1 MAGPRATRLQVG
13 SAPWVAEER
22 SSALQIAHDEVEEFS
37 YSARNDFD
45 WLNEHMADIFSEN
58 QINVAEIF
66 KTPGKLR
73 GKTPRT
79 ARKANPGEARVPLS
93 NIFSATPKGAPNPF
107 VLSKAERNHTPKVKI
122 AADPQPAPQPSPV
135 RTEKPASPAKAA
147 QVVQSVVDSGY
158 HGSQS
163 QDVMDVDYND
173 AESAFEEE
181 ATQPFSIAVDAQS
194 VHEDFDPSSP
204 AKEHQQSP
212 TQHESELADESAGDE
227 MDIHYSIG
235 QDVNTTSPPAKAT
248 HHHEST
254 TPAGSPVQLQEEA
267 EDEEEEEEEHALEE
281 EQEQEEPAPTSPIKS
296 SPEKYVHLSAEEP
309 ASAEEDQL
317 DVADEDMDDAPPS
330 EGSSPIRPIVRKS
343 SLNFAS
349 LPAREPIT
357 HKSTG
362 NRISRTS
369 HLDQTRTSYYN
380 RHTGG
385 KSLGNVRHDGTD
397 DENDTDL
404 DDEDD
409 EVEEVT
415 VTKPVDADDATA
427 HNKTYTQRLQDQ
439 ISKLGQLPPQAS
451 RPSKSIASAVPVVQP
466 SLPAAVTPAP
476 QPKQTSIESP
486 KTHTTPG
493 AFPEDEAEVE
503 EDDEDEWIKPLGTP
517 DNASNMFS
525 PRPEMP
531 KSYSADVMEGVSG
544 KETIGAA
551 DFVFPKTR
559 QQSPQKPASLQRAAT
574 TYNHQK
580 SASVPVLPR
589 MDQVEGDGGELK
601 KTISVSNPP
610 LATVSETEADM
621 PGSPKSPSRTLRDS
635 PLKQVKNKLS
645 SILGRSKG
653 LLASSAASSAEGKAS
668 LLSPSTPRLGFHA
681 GQSTVSIDQHN
692 DREAQPLYPDLSKH
706 ASAASSVAP
715 PASPTR
721 TEGRKTRA
729 SIEREKAE
737 EKRKQ
742 KEAKESKRMADQMD
756 KLEKERA
763 KEREKARVFSKEQER
778 IAAMEKQVAAQKEKE
793 KKAPAPPPTPSQAT
807 RTSPRKPK
815 DQAEGA
821 NADEEDDVDMLDAP
835 TTTTNMPPPPS
846 VSRPLAPPPSATKG
860 REIKRPIRPTR
871 ELAAK
876 TAQPRTMIRVNLGS
890 QHPQF
895 HPSSST
901 ATPNVNE
908 SSISSGSQ
916 SQLKL
921 KQSQSSLQSKSSAQ
935 NLNSSISSASRPKAL
950 EMAERKKERDERE
963 AQRKQDAK
971 AEMERKKAA
980 TQEEKRRQEQQ
991 KRLEV
996 ERQKDEERKQ
1006 AAAQAE
1012 AKKNAQ
1018 RQAML
1023 EKAKQTRAP
1032 PPAARSVNGQPE
1044 FKSIGQNEPNRP
1056 PSRMTSHRSQ
1066 EELGR
1071 SVLQNPAKPPTKR
1084 ALQQDNK
1091 EVKRMRMTSEFD
1103 DLEMENQPSLQ
1114 GPPVRPSN
1122 GLKKVTA
1129 STMLPQSQKPS
1140 KAREL
1145 PAKSMFPAG
1154 YANIPQGGANRD
1166 LYKTSVTG
1174 QPVQSKTAHPLDM
1187 AQVSKGAIPFASN
1200 PTSAGP
1206 SSHKTPA
1213 RPMGVMGAKSVAKS
1227 ATRSSPRFQ
1236 NGDEIELQEIDTD
1249 EDDSDNEDR
1258 KEIFASWTDSPAL
1271 REALAGQERVDP
1283 MTIFGAPAP
1292 LNMEAVFSKS
1302 KDRFHKFRARTSSAN
1317 WSGPDG
1323 LTEEEIRKDLAA
1335 REKLRRDGAWS
1346 YDMGKELV

>member
-22 SSALQIAHDEVEEFS
+22 SSARQIAHDEVEEFS
-37 YSARNDFD
+37 YSARNDMD

-79 ARKANPGEARVPLS
+79 TRKANPGEARVPLS

-107 VLSKAERNHTPKVKI
+107 VLSKVERNHTPKVKI
-122 AADPQPAPQPSPV
+122 AADPQPAPQPSPA
-135 RTEKPASPAKAA
+135 RTQKPASPVKNAN
-147 QVVQSVVDSGY
+147 VVSSVVDSGY

-163 QDVMDVDYND
+163 QDVMDVEHND
-173 AESAFEEE
+173 AESDFEEE
-181 ATQPFSIAVDAQS
+181 ETQPFSIAVDTQADQ
-194 VHEDFDPSSP
+194 EDFDPSSP
-204 AKEHQQSP
+204 AKEQQQSTVHHP
-212 TQHESELADESAGDE
+212 SEPVSEPISEPAGDE
-227 MDIHYSIG
+227 METDYSTG
-235 QDVNTTSPPAKAT
+235 EAAKANSPSAPT
-248 HHHEST
+248 AHHHEST
-254 TPAGSPVQLQEEA
+254 TPAGSPVQA
-267 EDEEEEEEEHALEE
+267 
-281 EQEQEEPAPTSPIKS
+281 QEEPENQHEASPMEL
-296 SPEKYVHLSAEEP
+296 SPEKAIVPSSEQPVPADEP
-309 ASAEEDQL
+309 ETDA
-317 DVADEDMDDAPPS
+317 VDEDMDDAPPS
-330 EGSSPIRPIVRKS
+330 DGSSPIRPIVRKS

-385 KSLGNVRHDGTD
+385 KSLGNVRHEATD

-404 DDEDD
+404 DDE
-409 EVEEVT
+409 EVEEAT
-415 VTKPVDADDATA
+415 VTKALDTGDAVA

-439 ISKLGQLPPQAS
+439 ISKLGQSQPQVS
-451 RPSKSIASAVPVVQP
+451 RPSKSLVNAVPAIQP
-466 SLPAAVTPAP
+466 ILPAAMTPAP
-476 QPKQTSIESP
+476 QPTPKQKSILSP

-493 AFPEDEAEVE
+493 AFPEDEAEAEEEEEAEAE

-525 PRPEMP
+525 PRPGMP
-531 KSYSADVMEGVSG
+531 KSYTADVMERVSG
-544 KETIGAA
+544 KETIGAE

-559 QQSPQKPASLQRAAT
+559 QPSPLKPASLQRAAT
-574 TYNHQK
+574 TYSHQK
-580 SASVPVLPR
+580 SASVPVLPKV
-589 MDQVEGDGGELK
+589 DQAEDGGELQ
-601 KTISVSNPP
+601 KTNSASNPP
-610 LATVSETEADM
+610 LATVSETEADFAD
-621 PGSPKSPSRTLRDS
+621 SPKSPSRTFHNS

-653 LLASSAASSAEGKAS
+653 LLASSAASSAEGKAAM
-668 LLSPSTPRLGFHA
+668 LSPSTPRLGLHA
-681 GQSTVSIDQHN
+681 GPSTMSIDERISQ
-692 DREAQPLYPDLSKH
+692 DSQPLYPDLSKH
-706 ASAASSVAP
+706 ASAASGAP
-715 PASPTR
+715 SASPTR
-721 TEGRKTRA
+721 PEGRKTRA
-729 SIEREKAE
+729 SIERDKAE

-742 KEAKESKRMADQMD
+742 KEAKESKRLADQMD

-763 KEREKARVFSKEQER
+763 KEAEKARVFSKEQER

-793 KKAPAPPPTPSQAT
+793 KKAPAPPPTPIQPT
-807 RTSPRKPK
+807 RRSPRRIN
-815 DQAEGA
+815 DQADEGKE
-821 NADEEDDVDMLDAP
+821 DDEDDVDMLDAP
-835 TTTTNMPPPPS
+835 TTTTMPPPS
-846 VSRPLAPPPSATKG
+846 VPRPMAPPPSATKG

-871 ELAAK
+871 EPAGK
-876 TAQPRTMIRVNLGS
+876 TTVPRTMIRVNLGS

-901 ATPNVNE
+901 ATPSANE
-908 SSISSGSQ
+908 PSSLSGSQ

-921 KQSQSSLQSKSSAQ
+921 KQSQSSLHSKSSTQ
-935 NLNSSISSASRPKAL
+935 NLNSSMSSSGRPKAL

-963 AQRKQDAK
+963 AQRKQEAK

-980 TQEEKRRQEQQ
+980 TQEEKKRQEQH
-991 KRLEV
+991 KRLEA
-996 ERQKDEERKQ
+996 ERQKEEERKQ

-1044 FKSIGQNEPNRP
+1044 FKSINQNEPNRP
-1056 PSRMTSHRSQ
+1056 PSRMNTHRSQ

-1071 SVLQNPAKPPTKR
+1071 SVMQNPAKPPTKR
-1084 ALQQDNK
+1084 PLQQDSK
-1091 EVKRMRMTSEFD
+1091 DTKRMRMTSDFD
-1103 DLEMENQPSLQ
+1103 DLEMEHQPSLQ

-1140 KAREL
+1140 KIL

-1154 YANIPQGGANRD
+1154 YATVPQGGANRD
-1166 LYKTSVTG
+1166 LYKTSVNG
-1174 QPVQSKTAHPLDM
+1174 QQVQGKTAHPLDM
-1187 AQVSKGAIPFASN
+1187 AQVSKGPIPFASN
-1200 PTSAGP
+1200 PNPAGP

-1213 RPMGVMGAKSVAKS
+1213 RPMGVKTVKSVAKS

-1249 EDDSDNEDR
+1249 DDDSDNDDQ
-1258 KEIFASWTDSPAL
+1258 KEMFASWTDSPAL
-1271 REALAGQERVDP
+1271 REALAGQEKVDP

>member
-37 YSARNDFD
+37 YSARNDLD

-107 VLSKAERNHTPKVKI
+107 ILSKAERNHTPKVKI
-122 AADPQPAPQPSPV
+122 AADPQPAPQPSPAKTV
-135 RTEKPASPAKAA
+135 KPASPVKNAN
-147 QVVQSVVDSGY
+147 VVPSVVDSGY

-181 ATQPFSIAVDAQS
+181 PTQPFSIAVDNQTD
-194 VHEDFDPSSP
+194 HEDFDPSSP
-204 AKEHQQSP
+204 AKEQEQEQIPAQHPSEP
-212 TQHESELADESAGDE
+212 TSEPVGEEMETEGDE
-227 MDIHYSIG
+227 MEAEYSTG
-235 QDVNTTSPPAKAT
+235 RVATANTTPTKTA

-254 TPAGSPVQLQEEA
+254 TPAGSPVQS
-267 EDEEEEEEEHALEE
+267 
-281 EQEQEEPAPTSPIKS
+281 QEEPEKQPVTSPVKPS
-296 SPEKYVHLSAEEP
+296 SEKAIAPSEEQPEPAEEP
-309 ASAEEDQL
+309 AEEPEP
-317 DVADEDMDDAPPS
+317 DVVDEEMDDAPPS
-330 EGSSPIRPIVRKS
+330 DGSSPIRPIVRKS

-357 HKSTG
+357 HKTTG

-369 HLDQTRTSYYN
+369 HLEQTRTSYYN

-385 KSLGNVRHDGTD
+385 KSLGNVRHEATD

-404 DDEDD
+404 DDE
-409 EVEEVT
+409 VEEAT
-415 VTKPVDADDATA
+415 VTKPINSEDAVA

-439 ISKLGQLPPQAS
+439 ISKLGQLQPQAS
-451 RPSKSIASAVPVVQP
+451 RPSKSIAGAIPATQP
-466 SLPAAVTPAP
+466 SLAAVMTPAP
-476 QPKQTSIESP
+476 QPMQKSIPSP
-486 KTHTTPG
+486 KTHATPG
-493 AFPEDEAEVE
+493 AFPEDEAEAEAE

-525 PRPEMP
+525 PRPGLP
-531 KSYSADVMEGVSG
+531 KSYTADVMEGVSG
-544 KETIGAA
+544 KETIGAEE
-551 DFVFPKTR
+551 FVFPKTR
-559 QQSPQKPASLQRAAT
+559 QPSPQKPTVPQRAAT
-574 TYNHQK
+574 AYSHQK
-580 SASVPVLPR
+580 SASVPVLPKL
-589 MDQVEGDGGELK
+589 DQVEDDGGELK
-601 KTISVSNPP
+601 KTNSVSNQP
-610 LATVSETEADM
+610 LATVSENETDM
-621 PGSPKSPSRTLRDS
+621 PSSPKSPSRTFRDS
-635 PLKQVKNKLS
+635 PLKQVKNKFS
-645 SILGRSKG
+645 SLLGRSKG
-653 LLASSAASSAEGKAS
+653 LLVSSAASSAEGKAS

-681 GQSTVSIDQHN
+681 GPSTISIDQQSG
-692 DREAQPLYPDLSKH
+692 REAQPLYPDLSKH
-706 ASAASSVAP
+706 ASASSADP

-721 TEGRKTRA
+721 PEGRKTRA
-729 SIEREKAE
+729 SIERDKAE

-756 KLEKERA
+756 KLEKERE

-793 KKAPAPPPTPSQAT
+793 KKTPAPPPTPAQRT
-807 RTSPRKPK
+807 RTSPRRAK
-815 DQAEGA
+815 DQSEDK
-821 NADEEDDVDMLDAP
+821 ADDEDDVDMLDAP
-835 TTTTNMPPPPS
+835 TTATTMPPPS

-860 REIKRPIRPTR
+860 REIKRPVRPTR
-871 ELAAK
+871 ELAGK
-876 TAQPRTMIRVNLGS
+876 TTQPRTMIRVNLGS
-890 QHPQF
+890 QQPQF

-908 SSISSGSQ
+908 PSSLSGSQ

-921 KQSQSSLQSKSSAQ
+921 KQSQSSLHSKASTQ
-935 NLNSSISSASRPKAL
+935 NLNSSISSSGRPKAL

-963 AQRKQDAK
+963 AQRKQEAK

-991 KRLEV
+991 KRLET

-1006 AAAQAE
+1006 AAAQSSS
-1012 AKKNAQ
+1012 
-1018 RQAML
+1018 
-1023 EKAKQTRAP
+1023 
-1032 PPAARSVNGQPE
+1032 PAARSVNGQPE
-1044 FKSIGQNEPNRP
+1044 FKSINQNEPNRP
-1056 PSRMTSHRSQ
+1056 PSRMTTHRSQ
-1066 EELGR
+1066 EDLGR
-1071 SVLQNPAKPPTKR
+1071 SVLQNTAKPATKR
-1084 ALQQDNK
+1084 PLQQDNK
-1091 EVKRMRMTSEFD
+1091 ETKRMRMTSEFD
-1103 DLEMENQPSLQ
+1103 DLEMEHQPSLQ

-1129 STMLPQSQKPS
+1129 ATMLPQSQKPS
-1140 KAREL
+1140 KPREL

-1154 YANIPQGGANRD
+1154 YA
-1166 LYKTSVTG
+1166 T
-1174 QPVQSKTAHPLDM
+1174 TAHPLDM
-1187 AQVSKGAIPFASN
+1187 AQVSKGAIPFAPN
-1200 PTSAGP
+1200 PAGP
-1206 SSHKTPA
+1206 STHKTPA

-1258 KEIFASWTDSPAL
+1258 KEMFASWTDSPAL
-1271 REALAGQERVDP
+1271 REALAGQEKVDP

>member
-122 AADPQPAPQPSPV
+122 AADPQPAPQPSPS
-135 RTEKPASPAKAA
+135 AN
-147 QVVQSVVDSGY
+147 VVQSVVDSGY

-181 ATQPFSIAVDAQS
+181 ATQPFSIAVDEQS
-194 VHEDFDPSSP
+194 DHEEPEPSSP
-204 AKEHQQSP
+204 AKEQQQSP
-212 TQHESELADESAGDE
+212 TQHHSERADESVVDE

-254 TPAGSPVQLQEEA
+254 TPAGSPIQTQEE
-267 EDEEEEEEEHALEE
+267 EVGEEEENEQVEG
-281 EQEQEEPAPTSPIKS
+281 QEQEGPAQTSPVAS
-296 SPEKYVHLSAEEP
+296 SPDKAVLPSAEEP
-309 ASAEEDQL
+309 APAEEDQP

-330 EGSSPIRPIVRKS
+330 DGSSPIRPIVRKS

-380 RHTGG
+380 RPTGG
-385 KSLGNVRHDGTD
+385 KSLGNARHEATD

-404 DDEDD
+404 DEHDED
-409 EVEEVT
+409 EVDEVT
-415 VTKPVDADDATA
+415 VTKPVDTDDATA

-439 ISKLGQLPPQAS
+439 ISKLGQLQPQTS
-451 RPSKSIASAVPVVQP
+451 RSSKSIASAVPAIQP

-476 QPKQTSIESP
+476 QPTPKQKIPSP
-486 KTHTTPG
+486 KPTQRQ
-493 AFPEDEAEVE
+493 DEAGMED
-503 EDDEDEWIKPLGTP
+503 DDEDEWIKPLGTP

-544 KETIGAA
+544 KGTIGAA

-559 QQSPQKPASLQRAAT
+559 QPSPQKPTSLQRAAT
-574 TYNHQK
+574 TYSHQK
-580 SASVPVLPR
+580 SSSVPVFPR
-589 MDQVEGDGGELK
+589 MDHVEDDGGELK
-601 KTISVSNPP
+601 TTISVSNPS
-610 LATVSETEADM
+610 LATVSESEADM
-621 PGSPKSPSRTLRDS
+621 PGSPKSPLRTQRDS
-635 PLKQVKNKLS
+635 PLKHVKNKLS

-681 GQSTVSIDQHN
+681 GPSTMSIDQHN
-692 DREAQPLYPDLSKH
+692 GRDAQPLYPDLSKH
-706 ASAASSVAP
+706 VSAASSAAP

-729 SIEREKAE
+729 SIERDKAE

-742 KEAKESKRMADQMD
+742 KEAKESKRQADQMD

-793 KKAPAPPPTPSQAT
+793 KKVPAPPPTPTQAT
-807 RTSPRKPK
+807 RTSPRRPK
-815 DQAEGA
+815 DQA
-821 NADEEDDVDMLDAP
+821 DDEDDIDMLDAP

-871 ELAAK
+871 ELAGK

-901 ATPNVNE
+901 ATPNANE
-908 SSISSGSQ
+908 PSISSGSQ

-921 KQSQSSLQSKSSAQ
+921 KQSQSSLHSKSSTQ
-935 NLNSSISSASRPKAL
+935 NLNSSISSSGRPKAL

-963 AQRKQDAK
+963 AQRKQEAK
-971 AEMERKKAA
+971 LELERKKAA
-980 TQEEKRRQEQQ
+980 TQEEKKRQEQQ
-991 KRLEV
+991 KRLEA

-1006 AAAQAE
+1006 ASAQAE

-1044 FKSIGQNEPNRP
+1044 FKSLGQTEPNRP
-1056 PSRMTSHRSQ
+1056 PSRMASHRSQ

-1071 SVLQNPAKPPTKR
+1071 SVLQNPAKPAPKR
-1084 ALQQDNK
+1084 TLQQDSK
-1091 EVKRMRMTSEFD
+1091 EAKRMRMTSEFD
-1103 DLEMENQPSLQ
+1103 DLEMESQPSLQ

-1129 STMLPQSQKPS
+1129 ATMLPQSQKPS
-1140 KAREL
+1140 KPREL

-1200 PTSAGP
+1200 PNPAGP

-1271 REALAGQERVDP
+1271 REALAGQEKVDP

-1302 KDRFHKFRARTSSAN
+1302 KERFHKFRARTSSAN

>member
-1 MAGPRATRLQVG
+1 MTSLQ
-13 SAPWVAEER
+13 
-22 SSALQIAHDEVEEFS
+22 
-37 YSARNDFD
+37 
-45 WLNEHMADIFSEN
+45 
-58 QINVAEIF
+58 
-66 KTPGKLR
+66 
-73 GKTPRT
+73 
-79 ARKANPGEARVPLS
+79 PLS

-107 VLSKAERNHTPKVKI
+107 VLSKVERNHTPKVKI
-122 AADPQPAPQPSPV
+122 AADPQPALQPSPV
-135 RTEKPASPAKAA
+135 RTQKPASPVKNAN
-147 QVVQSVVDSGY
+147 VVSSVVDSGY

-181 ATQPFSIAVDAQS
+181 ETQPFSIAADTQADQ
-194 VHEDFDPSSP
+194 EGFDPSSP
-204 AKEHQQSP
+204 AKEQQQSP
-212 TQHESELADESAGDE
+212 IYYPSEPISEPVSEPAVDE
-227 MDIHYSIG
+227 METDYSTG
-235 QDVNTTSPPAKAT
+235 EVAKANSPSAKT
-248 HHHEST
+248 AQHHEST
-254 TPAGSPVQLQEEA
+254 TPAGSPVQV
-267 EDEEEEEEEHALEE
+267 
-281 EQEQEEPAPTSPIKS
+281 QEEPENQHETSPMES
-296 SPEKYVHLSAEEP
+296 SPEKANVPSSEQPVPADEP
-309 ASAEEDQL
+309 ETDA
-317 DVADEDMDDAPPS
+317 VDEDMDDAPPS
-330 EGSSPIRPIVRKS
+330 DGSSPIRPIVRKS

-380 RHTGG
+380 RPTGG
-385 KSLGNVRHDGTD
+385 KSLGNVRHEATD
-397 DENDTDL
+397 DENDIDL
-404 DDEDD
+404 DE
-409 EVEEVT
+409 EVEEAT
-415 VTKPVDADDATA
+415 VTKTLDAADAVS

-439 ISKLGQLPPQAS
+439 ISKLGQSQPQAS
-451 RPSKSIASAVPVVQP
+451 RPSKSMVNAVPAIQP
-466 SLPAAVTPAP
+466 SLPAAMTPAP
-476 QPKQTSIESP
+476 QPTPKQKSILSP

-493 AFPEDEAEVE
+493 AFPEDEAETE
-503 EDDEDEWIKPLGTP
+503 EEAEAEADDEDEWIKPLGTP

-525 PRPEMP
+525 PRPGMP
-531 KSYSADVMEGVSG
+531 KSYTADVMEGVSG
-544 KETIGAA
+544 KETIGAEE
-551 DFVFPKTR
+551 FVLPKTR
-559 QQSPQKPASLQRAAT
+559 QPSPLKPASLQRAAT
-574 TYNHQK
+574 TYSHQK
-580 SASVPVLPR
+580 SASVPVLPKV
-589 MDQVEGDGGELK
+589 DQAEDGGEIQ
-601 KTISVSNPP
+601 KTNSVSNPP
-610 LATVSETEADM
+610 LATVSETEADFAD
-621 PGSPKSPSRTLRDS
+621 SPKSPSRTFRDS

-653 LLASSAASSAEGKAS
+653 LLASSAASSAEGKAAMI
-668 LLSPSTPRLGFHA
+668 SPSTPRLGFHA
-681 GQSTVSIDQHN
+681 GPSSMSIDERISQ
-692 DREAQPLYPDLSKH
+692 DSQPLYPDLSKH
-706 ASAASSVAP
+706 ASAASGVP
-715 PASPTR
+715 PVSPTR
-721 TEGRKTRA
+721 PEGRKTRA
-729 SIEREKAE
+729 SIERDKAE

-742 KEAKESKRMADQMD
+742 KEAKESKRLADQMD

-763 KEREKARVFSKEQER
+763 KEAEKARVFSKEQER

-793 KKAPAPPPTPSQAT
+793 KKAPAPPPTPIQPT
-807 RTSPRKPK
+807 RTSPRRAK
-815 DQAEGA
+815 DQTDEGK
-821 NADEEDDVDMLDAP
+821 NDDEDDVDMLDAP
-835 TTTTNMPPPPS
+835 TTTTMPPPS
-846 VSRPLAPPPSATKG
+846 VSRPMAPPPSATKG
-860 REIKRPIRPTR
+860 REIKRPVRPTR
-871 ELAAK
+871 ELAGK
-876 TAQPRTMIRVNLGS
+876 TTVPRTMIRVNLGS

-901 ATPNVNE
+901 ATPSANE
-908 SSISSGSQ
+908 PPSLSGSQ

-921 KQSQSSLQSKSSAQ
+921 KQSQSSLHSKSSTQ
-935 NLNSSISSASRPKAL
+935 NLNSSISSSGRPKAL
-950 EMAERKKERDERE
+950 EMAERKRERDERE
-963 AQRKQDAK
+963 AQRKQEAK

-980 TQEEKRRQEQQ
+980 TQEEKRRQEQH
-991 KRLEV
+991 KRLEA

-1044 FKSIGQNEPNRP
+1044 FKSINQNEPNRP
-1056 PSRMTSHRSQ
+1056 PSRMTTHRSQ
-1066 EELGR
+1066 EDLGR
-1071 SVLQNPAKPPTKR
+1071 SVMQNPAKPPSKR
-1084 ALQQDNK
+1084 PLQQDSK
-1091 EVKRMRMTSEFD
+1091 EAKRMRMTSDFD
-1103 DLEMENQPSLQ
+1103 DLEMEHQPSLQ

-1140 KAREL
+1140 KIL

-1154 YANIPQGGANRD
+1154 YATVPQGGANRD
-1166 LYKTSVTG
+1166 LYKTSVNG
-1174 QPVQSKTAHPLDM
+1174 QQVQSKTAHPLDM
-1187 AQVSKGAIPFASN
+1187 AQVSKGPIPFASN
-1200 PTSAGP
+1200 PNPAGP

-1213 RPMGVMGAKSVAKS
+1213 RPMGVKTVKSVAKS

-1249 EDDSDNEDR
+1249 DDDSDNDDQ
-1258 KEIFASWTDSPAL
+1258 KEMFASWTDSPAL
-1271 REALAGQERVDP
+1271 REALAGQEKVDP

>member
-1 MAGPRATRLQVG
+1 
-13 SAPWVAEER
+13 
-22 SSALQIAHDEVEEFS
+22 
-37 YSARNDFD
+37 
-45 WLNEHMADIFSEN
+45 
-58 QINVAEIF
+58 
-66 KTPGKLR
+66 
-73 GKTPRT
+73 
-79 ARKANPGEARVPLS
+79 
-93 NIFSATPKGAPNPF
+93 
-107 VLSKAERNHTPKVKI
+107 
-122 AADPQPAPQPSPV
+122 
-135 RTEKPASPAKAA
+135 
-147 QVVQSVVDSGY
+147 
-158 HGSQS
+158 
-163 QDVMDVDYND
+163 MDVDYND

-181 ATQPFSIAVDAQS
+181 ETQPFSIAVDTQADQ
-194 VHEDFDPSSP
+194 EDFDPSLPPKEQHQSAIHHPSEPISEAVSEPAVDDMETDYSTGEVAKVNLSP
-204 AKEHQQSP
+204 SKTA
-212 TQHESELADESAGDE
+212 
-227 MDIHYSIG
+227 
-235 QDVNTTSPPAKAT
+235 
-248 HHHEST
+248 HHNEST
-254 TPAGSPVQLQEEA
+254 TPVGSPVQA
-267 EDEEEEEEEHALEE
+267 
-281 EQEQEEPAPTSPIKS
+281 QEEPENQRETSPMEP
-296 SPEKYVHLSAEEP
+296 SPEKAIVPSSEQPAPAEEP
-309 ASAEEDQL
+309 ETDA
-317 DVADEDMDDAPPS
+317 VDEDMDDAPPS
-330 EGSSPIRPIVRKS
+330 DGSSPIRPIVRKS

-362 NRISRTS
+362 NRLSRVS
-369 HLDQTRTSYYN
+369 HLDQTRTSYYS

-385 KSLGNVRHDGTD
+385 KSLGNVRHEATD

-404 DDEDD
+404 EDE
-409 EVEEVT
+409 EVEEAT
-415 VTKPVDADDATA
+415 VTKALDTEDALA

-439 ISKLGQLPPQAS
+439 ISKLGQLQPQAS
-451 RPSKSIASAVPVVQP
+451 RPSKSTVNTVPAIQP
-466 SLPAAVTPAP
+466 SLPAAMTPAP
-476 QPKQTSIESP
+476 QPTPKQKLILSP
-486 KTHTTPG
+486 KPHSTPG
-493 AFPEDEAEVE
+493 AFPEDEAEVEAEAEAEAEAE

-525 PRPEMP
+525 PRPGMP
-531 KSYSADVMEGVSG
+531 KSHTADVMEGVSG
-544 KETIGAA
+544 KETIGAEE
-551 DFVFPKTR
+551 FVFPKTR
-559 QQSPQKPASLQRAAT
+559 QPSPLKNPSLQRAAT
-574 TYNHQK
+574 TYSHQK
-580 SASVPVLPR
+580 SASVPVLPKVAQAE
-589 MDQVEGDGGELK
+589 DDGGELK
-601 KTISVSNPP
+601 KTNSVSNPP
-610 LATVSETEADM
+610 LATVSENEADFAD
-621 PGSPKSPSRTLRDS
+621 SPKSRTFRDS

-681 GQSTVSIDQHN
+681 GPSTVSIDQRISE
-692 DREAQPLYPDLSKH
+692 DSQPLYPDLSKH
-706 ASAASSVAP
+706 ASAASTVP

-729 SIEREKAE
+729 SIERDKAE
-737 EKRKQ
+737 EKRRQ
-742 KEAKESKRMADQMD
+742 KEAKESKRLADQMD

-763 KEREKARVFSKEQER
+763 KEREKARVFSKEQEK

-793 KKAPAPPPTPSQAT
+793 KKAPAPPPTPTQPT
-807 RTSPRKPK
+807 RTSPRKTK
-815 DQAEGA
+815 GQD
-821 NADEEDDVDMLDAP
+821 DEDKEDDEDDVDMLDAP
-835 TTTTNMPPPPS
+835 TTTTMPPPS
-846 VSRPLAPPPSATKG
+846 VSRPMAPPPSATKG

-871 ELAAK
+871 ELAGK
-876 TAQPRTMIRVNLGS
+876 TTVPRTMIRVNLGS
-890 QHPQF
+890 QNPQF

-901 ATPNVNE
+901 ATPGANE
-908 SSISSGSQ
+908 PSNNLSGSQ
-916 SQLKL
+916 SQPKL
-921 KQSQSSLQSKSSAQ
+921 KQSQSSLQSKSSTQ
-935 NLNSSISSASRPKAL
+935 NLNSSISSSGRPKAL

-963 AQRKQDAK
+963 AQRKQEAK

-980 TQEEKRRQEQQ
+980 TQEEKRRQEQH
-991 KRLEV
+991 KRLEA
-996 ERQKDEERKQ
+996 ERRKDEERKQ

-1032 PPAARSVNGQPE
+1032 PPPTRSVNGQPE
-1044 FKSIGQNEPNRP
+1044 FKSISQNEPNRP

-1066 EELGR
+1066 EDLGR
-1071 SVLQNPAKPPTKR
+1071 SVMQNPAKPPTKR
-1084 ALQQDNK
+1084 HLQQDNK
-1091 EVKRMRMTSEFD
+1091 EAKRVRMTSEFD
-1103 DLEMENQPSLQ
+1103 DLEMEHQPSLQ

-1140 KAREL
+1140 KIL

-1154 YANIPQGGANRD
+1154 YATVPQGGANRD
-1166 LYKTSVTG
+1166 LYKTSVNG
-1174 QPVQSKTAHPLDM
+1174 QQVQSKTAHPLDM
-1187 AQVSKGAIPFASN
+1187 AQVSKGPIPFASN
-1200 PTSAGP
+1200 PNPAGP

-1213 RPMGVMGAKSVAKS
+1213 RPMGVKSVKSVAKS

-1249 EDDSDNEDR
+1249 EDDSDDEGR

>member
-122 AADPQPAPQPSPV
+122 AADPQPAPQPSPA
-135 RTEKPASPAKAA
+135 RIDKPTSPVKDAK
-147 QVVQSVVDSGY
+147 VISSVVDSGY

-181 ATQPFSIAVDAQS
+181 ATQPFSIAVDTQTD
-194 VHEDFDPSSP
+194 HEDLDPSSP
-204 AKEHQQSP
+204 EKEQEQQQSP
-212 TQHESELADESAGDE
+212 AQHPSEPTSEPVGDE
-227 MDIHYSIG
+227 METEYSIA
-235 QDVNTTSPPAKAT
+235 QVAKVNSPPAKAT

-254 TPAGSPVQLQEEA
+254 TPAGSPVQP
-267 EDEEEEEEEHALEE
+267 
-281 EQEQEEPAPTSPIKS
+281 QEEPEEEPKEEPEDQPGTSPVKS
-296 SPEKYVHLSAEEP
+296 SPEKAIIPSAQQAPPAEETEP
-309 ASAEEDQL
+309 
-317 DVADEDMDDAPPS
+317 DVVDEDMDDAPPS
-330 EGSSPIRPIVRKS
+330 EGSSPIRPVVRKS

-369 HLDQTRTSYYN
+369 HLEQTRTSYYN

-385 KSLGNVRHDGTD
+385 KSLGNVRHEATD
-397 DENDTDL
+397 DENDSDL
-404 DDEDD
+404 DD

-415 VTKPVDADDATA
+415 VTKPIDSDDAVA

-439 ISKLGQLPPQAS
+439 ISKLGQLQPQAS
-451 RPSKSIASAVPVVQP
+451 RPSKSIANAVPAIQP
-466 SLPAAVTPAP
+466 SLPAAMTPAP
-476 QPKQTSIESP
+476 QPTLKHKSILSP

-493 AFPEDEAEVE
+493 AFPEDEVEAEAE
-503 EDDEDEWIKPLGTP
+503 EDDED
-517 DNASNMFS
+517 D
-525 PRPEMP
+525 PRPGMP
-531 KSYSADVMEGVSG
+531 KSHTADVMEGVSG
-544 KETIGAA
+544 KETIGME

-559 QQSPQKPASLQRAAT
+559 QQSPQKPATLQRAAT
-574 TYNHQK
+574 TYSHQK
-580 SASVPVLPR
+580 SASVPVLPKL
-589 MDQVEGDGGELK
+589 DQAEDDGGELQ
-601 KTISVSNPP
+601 KTNSVSNPP
-610 LATVSETEADM
+610 LATVSETEADV
-621 PGSPKSPSRTLRDS
+621 PSSLGSPSRPFRDS

-653 LLASSAASSAEGKAS
+653 LLVSSAASSAEGKAS

-681 GQSTVSIDQHN
+681 GPSTMSIDQQSG
-692 DREAQPLYPDLSKH
+692 REAQPLYPDLSKH
-706 ASAASSVAP
+706 ASATSAVP

-721 TEGRKTRA
+721 TEG
-729 SIEREKAE
+729 
-737 EKRKQ
+737 Q
-742 KEAKESKRMADQMD
+742 AKESKRLADQMD

-793 KKAPAPPPTPSQAT
+793 KKAPAPPPTPTQPT
-807 RTSPRKPK
+807 RTSPRKAK
-815 DQAEGA
+815 EQSEEAT
-821 NADEEDDVDMLDAP
+821 ADDEDDVDMLDAP
-835 TTTTNMPPPPS
+835 TTTTTMPPPS
-846 VSRPLAPPPSATKG
+846 VSRPVAPPSATKG

-871 ELAAK
+871 EPAGK
-876 TAQPRTMIRVNLGS
+876 TTQPRTMIRVNLGS
-890 QHPQF
+890 QQPQF

-901 ATPNVNE
+901 ATPSVNE
-908 SSISSGSQ
+908 PSNPTGSQ

-921 KQSQSSLQSKSSAQ
+921 KQSQSSLQSKSSTQ
-935 NLNSSISSASRPKAL
+935 NLNSSISSSGRPKAL

-963 AQRKQDAK
+963 AQRKQEAK

-991 KRLEV
+991 KRLEA
-996 ERQKDEERKQ
+996 ERQKDEERRQ

-1012 AKKNAQ
+1012 AKKNAH

-1044 FKSIGQNEPNRP
+1044 FRSINQNEPNRP
-1056 PSRMTSHRSQ
+1056 PLRMTTHRSQ
-1066 EELGR
+1066 EDLGR
-1071 SVLQNPAKPPTKR
+1071 SVLQNTAKPATKR
-1084 ALQQDNK
+1084 PLQQDNK
-1091 EVKRMRMTSEFD
+1091 EAKRMRMTSEFD
-1103 DLEMENQPSLQ
+1103 DLEMEHQPSLQ
-1114 GPPVRPSN
+1114 GLPVRPSN

-1129 STMLPQSQKPS
+1129 ATILPQSQKPS
-1140 KAREL
+1140 KPREL

-1154 YANIPQGGANRD
+1154 YANVPQGGANRD

-1174 QPVQSKTAHPLDM
+1174 QQVQSKTAHPLDM
-1187 AQVSKGAIPFASN
+1187 AQVSKGAIPFAAN
-1200 PTSAGP
+1200 PNPAGP
-1206 SSHKTPA
+1206 SHKTPA

-1236 NGDEIELQEIDTD
+1236 NGEEIELQEIDTD

-1346 YDMGKELV
+1346 YDMGKELL